1 MYIVVHFEKRRLHM
15 ATTKKRIQ
23 VTFTDEQLEML
34 EKMAK
39 EKGFTKSAILA
50 LALEEYEKLQKNA

>member
-1 MYIVVHFEKRRLHM
+1 M